1 MGRGNGDVGG
11 KLTDT
16 KMEFRQKN
24 KETSLRESGGDL
36 RRKKSWEMKE
46 NAGYH

>member
-1 MGRGNGDVGG
+1 MWEENLLTPKWNLGR
-11 KLTDT
+11 
-16 KMEFRQKN
+16 RIN